1 MIAKKDLKGLS
12 KQELK
17 EMLCLASQWCEECGL
32 VLEFKDCSMEFA
44 GQEIASDVDISS
56 LENGPVPFVYDPF
69 KGQREEDFAD
79 SIESLEDESLP
90 FSFDPYEDC
99 DRSDLIREIEIA
111 EEKNGY
117 LESDN
122 DDLKKAIR
130 VLVDLYARERTLRGD
145 SYE

>member
-1 MIAKKDLKGLS
+1 MITKKDLKGLS
-12 KQELK
+12 KRELK

-32 VLEFKDCSMEFA
+32 VLDFRDCSMEFA
-44 GQEIASDVDISS
+44 GQEIDADAF
-56 LENGPVPFVYDPF
+56 G
-69 KGQREEDFAD
+69 ED
-79 SIESLEDESLP
+79 IESLEDETLP

-122 DDLKKAIR
+122 DDLKTAIR
-130 VLVDLYARERTLRGD
+130 VLVDLYAGERIFRGD
-145 SYE
+145 SHE

>member
-1 MIAKKDLKGLS
+1 MITKKDLKGLS

-32 VLEFKDCSMEFA
+32 VLDFRDWPMEFA
-44 GQEIASDVDISS
+44 GRQIDTTAF
-56 LENGPVPFVYDPF
+56 G
-69 KGQREEDFAD
+69 ED
-79 SIESLEDESLP
+79 IESLEDETLP

-111 EEKNGY
+111 EDKNIH
-117 LESDN
+117 LELDN
-122 DDLKKAIR
+122 NDLKTAIN
-130 VLVDLYARERTLRGD
+130 VLVDLYAGERSFRGD